1 MFLIVTGL
9 STRPDRHNDNTI
21 SLHVITLC
29 NYKAIT
35 SNAGALARRWADS
48 ACKFGEVISLMK
60 SVDRVSPLVLVHE
73 IIPLGNQVADRA
85 AGVSLTKWRS
95 AIHAAS
101 SLHYLF
107 DLVMLGC
114 VVVDFVPVKY
124 SVDGISNIQDMHKY
138 VST

>member
-1 MFLIVTGL
+1 
-9 STRPDRHNDNTI
+9 
-21 SLHVITLC
+21 
-29 NYKAIT
+29 
-35 SNAGALARRWADS
+35 
-48 ACKFGEVISLMK
+48 MK